1 MADPPPSATQ
11 EQQDNS
17 IEITLKNFQSE
28 SVSFCHVSESIKL

>member
-1 MADPPPSATQ
+1 MADPPQNATQ

-28 SVSFCHVSESIKL
+28 NVSTKT